1 MFSLTSRVGT
11 LLAVAYCRIRARA
24 DGMTLAATTANCVP
38 QPDSHRAR
46 ETPARWQRGTVR
58 AATASI
64 VPQWRRGL
72 GTILAV
78 PCKHHATVRCCKMR
92 ASLGAQVLISCAPR
106 WLGGSVAGKLRATGG
121 WWGGALGRGGV
132 GWKTPRGGAP
142 RRDAPQKAVP
152 ARLRNEVPKN
162 FGATHP
168 QTPFD
173 TESSCPCTSRRRI
186 CCSSL

>member
-132 GWKTPRGGAP
+132 EDPPGWG
-142 RRDAPQKAVP
+142 
-152 ARLRNEVPKN
+152 
-162 FGATHP
+162 P
-168 QTPFD
+168 QTGRPAK
-173 TESSCPCTSRRRI
+173 SSPCTLEERGAKKFWGHTPTDPF
-186 CCSSL
+186 